1 MQRPQVG
8 AVSVKFEE
16 QCARGR
22 KAAGS
27 NTWEPVGGGENSEF
41 HQNGMLIRE

>member
-16 QCARGR
+16 HSGR